1 MRKRS
6 IIIGCFWLMAAGLA
20 VAQNTARYDEP
31 EQTFYDAVRLYD
43 NAKYGAAK
51 RGFSY
56 VERRLREDN
65 VYFRSEAM
73 YYKAMCDVLL
83 FHKNGASALKKFVE
97 AYPNSNR
104 VNDAYW
110 QLGNFEYD
118 RKHYQAAYAYYMQV
132 DPEELGTKG
141 EETARYYFRRA
152 YSAFIQKKYADA
164 KLDFSRL
171 KDTENR
177 YRVVAT
183 YYYAY
188 ILYTEGYYQNA
199 LEAFKQIE
207 TDPSFASIVP
217 LYILQIYHVQGN
229 SEKVLELGP
238 ELMADASEKRAA
250 EMGRLIGE
258 AYYREGK
265 YESALPYMISFF
277 RNSAEVPDAEGR
289 YILGYCYYKI
299 AYFDSAAYYFQGVL
313 PLNPDKALRQ
323 TTLYHLA
330 YCYVQQNKKKF
341 AMEAFAEAARIRG
354 ENSVLEE
361 DAMYHYAQLA
371 YELGLTP
378 YHESLKVLED
388 FLTAYPNSVYSKR
401 IYAYMVNM
409 YMTTKNYDMA
419 LASLE
424 KIKQRTP
431 ELAEVEQRLYFNK
444 GVESFKRQAYATA
457 LSYFDRCVANGSS
470 ESLSALAGFWQG
482 ECNFVAKKYAVAQ
495 NLYQKFVSRADAKKY
510 PEYEQALYNLGY
522 TAMESVNYPL
532 AVRQWKAFLSAATS
546 HTDAALVADAKVRL
560 GDCLYMQEDYAAAV
574 KTYAEALQSGYK
586 PADYVYFQMAVC
598 QGATGNYKEKAE
610 NLLKIVDG
618 YPETQNMPRVYNELA
633 STYMMLD
640 NTEKALFYYRTLRD
654 RYPRSPLAVSA
665 WAKMG
670 LIYFNQ
676 GNNEE
681 ALRCFKYVAE
691 HNPST
696 EEGRQALV
704 SIRNIYMGMNQI
716 DQFFAYTRRLPHVK
730 LNEAEQDSLTYL
742 VAENLFHEENYPQ
755 AFNGFKKYVDTY
767 PEGFFAVDAWRNAAV
782 CADRMGDRVN
792 ALAAYTKLSQ
802 MPIPEAEAATA
813 KVAAMYYADK
823 NYTSALGYYRKLK
836 DMAADMA
843 DIVAAKVGEIRCLRA
858 LGQNKALVEA
868 ALDLLRTDG
877 ISVQE
882 AEEARYFIANAAPSI
897 GENDLA
903 MQQYEMLSRSEN
915 PDYASEARYKILEQR
930 VKAGFYDEA
939 EKMIFD
945 YVSQASISE
954 YYLVKTYLLWADIYF
969 MKGNSLQAKQTLQ
982 SIIDNYEGEDL
993 REMARQKVEMII
1005 QKENA
1010 DLEKEQ
1016 EYRSSR
1022 YTEQDDIML
1031 PAM

>member
-1 MRKRS
+1 MKRMLT
-6 IIIGCFWLMAAGLA
+6 IGGVWLTAAMC
-20 VAQNTARYDEP
+20 VMAQNTARYDEP
-31 EQTFYDAVRLYD
+31 GQTFHNAVRLYD

-56 VERRLREDN
+56 VERKLKEDN

-73 YYKAMCDVLL
+73 YYKAMCDVFLY
-83 FHKNGASALKKFVE
+83 HGNGASALRKFVD
-97 AYPNSNR
+97 AYPGSNR
-104 VNDAYW
+104 VNEAYL

-118 RKHYQAAYAYYMQV
+118 SKRYQAAYAYYAQV
-132 DPEELGTKG
+132 DPEELGVKA
-141 EETARYYFRRA
+141 EEKDRYFFRRG
-152 YSAFIQKKYADA
+152 YSAFIQKKYAEA

-188 ILYTEGYYQNA
+188 ILYMEGYYQNA
-199 LEAFKQIE
+199 LEAFSIIRD
-207 TDPSFASIVP
+207 DPSFAQIIP
-217 LYILQIYHVQGN
+217 LYMLQIYHVQGN

-238 ELMADASEKRAA
+238 GLMETANRKRAA

-265 YESALPYMISFF
+265 YENALPYMLSFF
-277 RNSAEVPDAEGR
+277 RDAADVPDAEGR

-299 AYFDSAAYYFQGVL
+299 SYFDSAAVYFQGVL
-313 PLNPDKALRQ
+313 PLEPGPALRQ
-323 TTLYHLA
+323 ATLYHLA

-341 AMEAFAEAARIRG
+341 AMDAFAEASRIKG
-354 ENSVLEE
+354 ENAVLEE

-378 YHESLKVLED
+378 YHESLKVLEE
-388 FLTAYPNSVYSKR
+388 FLETYPNSVYNKR

-409 YMTTKNYDMA
+409 YMTTRNYDMA
-419 LASLE
+419 LASIE
-424 KIKQRTP
+424 KIKNPTP
-431 ELAEVEQRLYFNK
+431 ELAEIEQRLYFNK
-444 GVESFKRQAYATA
+444 GVEAFNRRAYATA
-457 LSYFDRCVANGSS
+457 LLYFDRCVANGAD

-482 ECNFVAKKYAVAQ
+482 ECNFVAKKYKVAQ
-495 NLYQKFVSRADAKKY
+495 NLYQKFVSRAGSKKY

-522 TAMESVNYPL
+522 TAMETVNYPL
-532 AVRQWKAFLSAATS
+532 AVRYWKDFLSAVNPQTEAS
-546 HTDAALVADAKVRL
+546 LVADAKVRL
-560 GDCLYMQEDYAAAV
+560 GDCLYMQESYAEAV
-574 KTYAEALQSGYK
+574 KYYAEALQTGYN
-586 PADYVYFQMAVC
+586 PADYARFQMAVC
-598 QGATGNYKEKAE
+598 QGAMGNYREKAG
-610 NLLKIVDG
+610 NLLKIVESSLE
-618 YPETQNMPRVYNELA
+618 PQNMPRVYSELA

-640 NTEKALFYYRTLRD
+640 DTEKALLYYRRLRD
-654 RYPRSPLAVSA
+654 QYPRSPLAVSA

-681 ALRCFKYVAE
+681 ALRCFKYVVE
-691 HNPST
+691 HQPST

-716 DQFFAYTRRLPHVK
+716 DQFFAYARRLPHVR

-742 VAENLFHEENYPQ
+742 SAENFFHEENYPQ
-755 AFNGFKKYVDTY
+755 AFNGFKAYVDAY
-767 PEGFFAVDAWRNAAV
+767 PEGLFAVDAWRNAAV
-782 CADRMGDRVN
+782 CAERMGDKDN
-792 ALAAYTKLSQ
+792 ALAAYTRLSQ
-802 MPIPEAEAATA
+802 LPVPDAETATA

-836 DMAADMA
+836 DMASDDADA
-843 DIVAAKVGEIRCLRA
+843 LVAKVGEMRCLRA

-868 ALDLLRTDG
+868 ALDLLRSDG
-877 ISVQE
+877 VSVQE
-882 AEEARYFIANAAPSI
+882 AEEARYFIAVAAPAI
-897 GENDLA
+897 GENELA
-903 MQQYEMLSRSEN
+903 MQQYDILSRSKN
-915 PDYASEARYKILEQR
+915 PDYASRARYMILEQR

-939 EKMIFD
+939 EKLIFD
-945 YVSQASISE
+945 YVSQASMSE

-969 MKGNSLQAKQTLQ
+969 MKGNNLQAKQTLQ

-993 REMARQKVEMII
+993 KDLARQKLDMII
-1005 QKENA
+1005 QRENVE
-1010 DLEKEQ
+1010 LEKEQ

-1022 YTEQDDIML
+1022 YSDQDDIIL

>member
-1 MRKRS
+1 MKR
-6 IIIGCFWLMAAGLA
+6 IFIAGCLWLTASGLA
-20 VAQNTARYDEP
+20 GAQNTARYNEP

-56 VERRLREDN
+56 VERTLHEDN
-65 VYFRSEAM
+65 VYFRAEAM

-83 FHKNGASALKKFVE
+83 FHKNGASALRKFVE
-97 AYPNSNR
+97 AYPGSNR
-104 VNDAYW
+104 VNEAYL

-118 RKHYQAAYAYYMQV
+118 RKHYQAAYAYYMQA
-132 DPEELGTKG
+132 DPDELGTKG
-141 EETARYYFRRA
+141 GETERYFFRRA
-152 YSAFIQKKYADA
+152 YAAFIQKKYAEA
-164 KLDFSRL
+164 KLDFARL
-171 KDTENR
+171 KDTDNR
-177 YRVVAT
+177 YRVVST

-207 TDPSFASIVP
+207 EDPSFASIVP
-217 LYILQIYHVQGN
+217 LYILQIHHVQGN

-238 ELMADASEKRAA
+238 GLMENASQKRAA

-265 YESALPYMISFF
+265 YENALPYMLSFF
-277 RNSAEVPDAEGR
+277 RNAAEVPDAEGR
-289 YILGYCYYKI
+289 YIIGYCYYKI
-299 AYFDSAAYYFQGVL
+299 AYYDSAAIYFQGVL

-323 TTLYHLA
+323 NTLYHLA

-341 AMEAFAEAARIRG
+341 AMEAFAEASRIKG
-354 ENSVLEE
+354 ENAVLEE

-388 FLTAYPNSVYSKR
+388 FLEAYPNSVYSKR

-431 ELAEVEQRLYFNK
+431 ELSEIEQRLYFNK
-444 GVESFKRQAYATA
+444 GVEAFKRQAYATA
-457 LSYFDRCVANGSS
+457 LSYFDRCVANGADQ
-470 ESLSALAGFWQG
+470 SLSALAYFWQG

-495 NLYQKFVSRADAKKY
+495 NLYQKFTACADAKDY
-510 PEYEQALYNLGY
+510 PEYKQALYNLGY
-522 TAMESVNYPL
+522 TAMEMVNYPM
-532 AVRQWKAFLSAATS
+532 AVNNWRAFLSAAGPK
-546 HTDAALVADAKVRL
+546 TDVSLIADAKVRL
-560 GDCLYMQEDYAAAV
+560 GDCLYMQEDYTEAV
-574 KTYAEALQSGYK
+574 KSYADALQSGYK
-586 PADYVYFQMAVC
+586 PADYAYFQMAVC
-598 QGATGNYKEKAE
+598 QGAMGDYKAKAE
-610 NLLKIVDG
+610 NLHKIVDG
-618 YPETQNMPRVYNELA
+618 YPESQNMPRIYNELA
-633 STYMMLD
+633 ATYMMLD
-640 NTEKALFYYRTLRD
+640 NTEKALFYYRSLRD

-716 DQFFAYTRRLPHVK
+716 DQFFAYTRRLPHFK

-742 VAENLFHEENYPQ
+742 AAENFFHEENYPQ

-782 CADRMGDRVN
+782 CADRMGDRAN
-792 ALAAYTKLSQ
+792 ALAAYTKISQ
-802 MPIPEAEAATA
+802 MSVPDAEAATA
-813 KVAAMYYADK
+813 KVASMYYADK
-823 NYTSALGYYRKLK
+823 NYKSALGYYRKLK
-836 DMAADMA
+836 EMSSDIT
-843 DIVAAKVGEIRCLRA
+843 DIVMAKVGEIRCLRA

-882 AEEARYFIANAAPSI
+882 SEEARYFIATAAPSI

-903 MQQYEMLSRSEN
+903 MQQYEILSRSEN
-915 PDYASEARYKILEQR
+915 PDYASQARYMILEQR
-930 VKAGFYDEA
+930 VKAGFYEEA
-939 EKMIFD
+939 EKLIFD
-945 YVSQASISE
+945 YVSQASVSE

-969 MKGNSLQAKQTLQ
+969 MKGNTLQAKQTLQ
-982 SIIDNYEGEDL
+982 SIMDNYEGEDL
-993 REMARQKVEMII
+993 RELARQKLEMII
-1005 QKENA
+1005 QKENLE
-1010 DLEKEQ
+1010 LEKEQ